1 MLKWAIINNFE
12 KTWELSM
19 INIEVTKKVKI
30 EKAMIKYIFL
40 LSKRLETLWKIKKV
54 KVQGEFKEIILRFN
68 IILNVVLKK
77 IDVN

>member
-1 MLKWAIINNFE
+1 MINNE
-12 KTWELSM
+12 G
-19 INIEVTKKVKI
+19 TKNVKV

-40 LSKRLETLWKIKKV
+40 LSKTLETLWKIKKV
-54 KVQGEFKEIILRFN
+54 KVQGEFKEIILMFN